1 MQAIV
6 GAGPPPTTKARA
18 RTLAHA
24 IGSAAA
30 ERYRETTLPAGTAHT
45 HTHVAML
52 LALYAAKELGGF
64 DVQTTKGCLI
74 F

>member
-1 MQAIV
+1 MMAD
-6 GAGPPPTTKARA
+6 AGDRRRRTTTNNQARA

-52 LALYAAKELGGF
+52 LALYAANELGGF
-64 DVQTTKGCLI
+64 I
-74 F
+74 FLREWVV